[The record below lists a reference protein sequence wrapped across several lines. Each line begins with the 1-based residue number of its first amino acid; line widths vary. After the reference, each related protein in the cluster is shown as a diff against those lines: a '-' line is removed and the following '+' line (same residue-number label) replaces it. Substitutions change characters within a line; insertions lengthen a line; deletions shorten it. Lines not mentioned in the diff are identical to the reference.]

1 MQGAVARR
9 SWRYRDRVRV
19 LVVVAVALVLGLG
32 SAALTGLLALP
43 GADGYVSQHAASS
56 VLEAEIERA
65 RAAGLRLALGG
76 DRPIGEDMGGLYT
89 SYDVEPQEHLLVL
102 AAAADGRR
110 VVRVVT
116 QRSDLSRFM
125 PGHSTQTKAQAG
137 AIAVAH
143 VFPDPAPTIHTEL
156 GRPPVE
162 VSILVETEPLGESAT
177 RSTGYLYV
185 LSGTRE
191 DVERWRASRAD
202 PRLAIA
208 SPHALAG
215 GAIAFTFALVF
226 GLFVAGRITPG
237 TDARTSL
244 RRIRLVLPAGLRGEL
259 EAMPA
264 SNVAELAALRD
275 ALAVHLPHV
284 ERASL
289 QHWRASE
296 DVIAPRVGALPST
309 SAEGAGGAYRA
320 AREGVC
326 ILDLR
331 IAHLCELPDLPA
343 RLDREG
349 LRSALELSVPWRD
362 SELAHAEVRWSP
374 ADRASA
380 YALEELSPDLIAL
393 DAAAALVCRDCRACG
408 LDRER
413 CEACGAL
420 RKTERKS
427 KAAPVVK
434 AT

>member
-1 MQGAVARR
+1 MRA
-9 SWRYRDRVRV
+9 
-19 LVVVAVALVLGLG
+19 LVVVAVALVFGLG
-32 SAALTGLLALP
+32 SAALTGYLALP
-43 GADGYVSQHAASS
+43 GNDGYVSQHAASS

-76 DRPIGEDMGGLYT
+76 DRPIGEDMGGIYT
-89 SYDVEPQEHLLVL
+89 SHNLDPQEHLLVL
-102 AAAADGRR
+102 AAAAEGRR

-125 PGHSTQTKAQAG
+125 PGHSTETRAPAG

-143 VFPDPAPTIHTEL
+143 VFPPEPDPAIHTVL
-156 GRPPVE
+156 VRAPVE
-162 VSILVETEPLGESAT
+162 VHILVETETLAEPAT

-191 DVERWRASRAD
+191 DIERWRASRPD
-202 PRLAIA
+202 LRLAIA

-275 ALAVHLPHV
+275 ALAAHLPHV

-296 DVIAPRVGALPST
+296 DVIATRVGALPST

-380 YALEELSPDLIAL
+380 YALEQLPADVIAL
-393 DAAAALVCRDCRACG
+393 DAGAALVCGDCRACG

-427 KAAPVVK
+427 RTVPVAK